1 MLVFIPCVGEFVIPE
16 LLGGPETRVTGLVL
30 WEEFFSNNDWPLAST
45 LAVVLIVSVIVPLAL
60 FNKYQA
66 EAQEARR

>member
-1 MLVFIPCVGEFVIPE
+1 VMV
-16 LLGGPETRVTGLVL
+16 LL
-30 WEEFFSNNDWPLAST
+30 
-45 LAVVLIVSVIVPLAL
+45 IIVPLAI